1 MKFTV
6 NWLKQYLDFNLTPAG
21 LAAILTRLGL
31 EVEAV
36 ERLYPGLEGI
46 MVAQVRS
53 VARHPNAD
61 KLSLCEVQVGPESR
75 RVVCGAPN
83 VRAGM
88 LAPIALPGCRMPSG
102 MEIKRSKI
110 RGEVSE
116 GMLCSAAE
124 LGLAADADGLMEL
137 PDTCVC
143 GDTLIAALGL
153 DDTLIEVDITPN
165 RADCASLIG
174 IAREVAGATGVS
186 LKPPVSASGPL
197 NPENSPFRVE
207 VRAPEACPRYAACL
221 LTNVTVGPSP
231 WWLKRLLMAVG
242 MRPINNVVDITNFVM
257 LEYGQPLH
265 AFDFSTLAGGGIVV
279 REAEADEMI
288 TTLDGVERRL
298 SAGTL
303 LICDQARPIA
313 VAGVM
318 GGQNSEVSA
327 STREVLL
334 ESAYFNPIGIRRAS
348 RELNLSS
355 EAAYRFE
362 RGVDPGGTINALERA
377 AGMIERWCGASRVKG
392 GVDQQAKTPAPSVVI
407 LRVSR
412 AVSRLG
418 IELIPSEVAGLLAG
432 IGIESETVDHDT
444 LRARVPSFRVDLER
458 EIDLIEEI
466 ARLKGYDQIPATVPL
481 IPMSLAGRDPSR
493 VLRDR
498 LAAILIAQGCFEAI
512 NYSFISPLAAERL
525 GLPESDQRLRQLAIL
540 NPLADDQAV
549 MRTTLLPGLLENLRH
564 NLNRQA
570 REVSLFEIGKVFW
583 PVAGEAQPKEPLR
596 LGAVFS
602 GRLGV
607 GAPVFHYGERLV
619 DLYDVKGIAE
629 TIFFQLGIEASFVAP
644 EPPPYVE
651 PGGCLQ
657 AVLGNGREIGQLGRF
672 NRETLRRFGI
682 KQPVLFLDFDLESL
696 LKVEPAAKTFIPLS
710 RFPSVTRDLAV
721 VVPEEVGAGLVV
733 DSILSGSFPLVS
745 RVEIFDVYRGQPVED
760 GFKSV
765 ALSITYHSDEQ
776 TLDDRVVA
784 REQGRIVEMLGSRF
798 SARLREE

>member
-6 NWLKQYLDFNLTPAG
+6 NWLKQYLDVNLTPAG
-21 LAAILTRLGL
+21 LAATLTRLGL

-61 KLSLCEVQVGPESR
+61 KLSLCEVQVGPETR

-153 DDTLIEVDITPN
+153 DDTLVEVDITPN

-186 LKPPVSASGPL
+186 LKPPVAAAGPL
-197 NPENSPFRVE
+197 DSQNSPFRVE

-279 REAEADEMI
+279 REAEAGEMI
-288 TTLDGVERRL
+288 STLDGVERRL

-377 AGMIERWCGASRVKG
+377 AGLIEQWCGASRVHG
-392 GVDQQAKTPAPSVVI
+392 GVDQRAEMPAPPVVT

-412 AVSRLG
+412 AASRLG

-432 IGIESETVDHDT
+432 IGIESEAVDHDT

-481 IPMSLAGRDPSR
+481 IPMSLAGQDPSR
-493 VLRDR
+493 ALRER
-498 LAAILIAQGCFEAI
+498 LAAILLAHGVFEAI

-525 GLPESDQRLRQLAIL
+525 GLAESDQRLRQLAIL

-607 GAPVFHYGERLV
+607 GAPVLHYGERPV

-629 TIFFQLGIEASFVAP
+629 TIFGQLGIAASFMAP
-644 EPPPYVE
+644 EPPPYAE
-651 PGGCLQ
+651 PGGCLR

-696 LKVEPAAKTFIPLS
+696 LGVEPAVKTFTPLS

-721 VVPEEVGAGLVV
+721 VVPEEVGAGLVA
-733 DSILSGSFPLVS
+733 DSVLSGSFPLVS
-745 RVEIFDVYRGQPVED
+745 RVEIFDVYRGQPVAD
-760 GFKSV
+760 GFKSI
-765 ALSITYHSDEQ
+765 ALSVSYHSDEQ
-776 TLDDRVVA
+776 TLDDGVVA